1 MIAKLPILAVALS
14 SLLATACFWDTSSD
28 NPPRAVRTPEETPT
42 APETKVEPMLVHLD
56 TDRTMS
62 AVPGEGVGVFVE
74 YKSGG
79 KWRVWLA
86 CDTNITGDA
95 CQMSVSVTAP
105 GLADL
110 TGVKAPSL
118 GKTVVVSKDLVAFDF
133 DADPGAAATIV
144 GTVSGVATND
154 GSYFFFVQDGK
165 VNGGYEGKL
174 TNPLVFQPSS
184 P

>member
-1 MIAKLPILAVALS
+1 MIAKLPILAVAVS

-28 NPPRAVRTPEETPT
+28 NPPRVTRTPTEQPAATT
-42 APETKVEPMLVHLD
+42 AKVEPMLVHLD

-62 AVPGEGVGVFVE
+62 AVAGEGVGVFVE

-95 CQMSVSVTAP
+95 CQMSVSATAP

-110 TGVKAPSL
+110 TGQKADSL
-118 GKTVVVSKDLVAFDF
+118 QKTVVVSK
-133 DADPGAAATIV
+133 
-144 GTVSGVATND
+144 
-154 GSYFFFVQDGK
+154 K
-165 VNGGYEGKL
+165 K
-174 TNPLVFQPSS
+174 
-184 P
+184 